1 MIQHFLKSRRIIALL
16 LVAILALVQANIAF
30 AGCLTADAGI
40 ATAMSAMDDCQ
51 GCSNTGDSADR
62 YDTLSNV
69 CGNHCSQS
77 SVPPAQGPEI
87 LAISTVTL
95 IIAETTASPGIS
107 PHIRAAHPGKS
118 RLIYRLQRL
127 LI

>member
-16 LVAILALVQANIAF
+16 LVAILALVQARVAF
-30 AGCLTADAGI
+30 AGCVTPDAG
-40 ATAMSAMDDCQ
+40 TSSSVSAMDNCP
-51 GCSNTGDSADR
+51 GCTGAASSENR